1 MINEKEFL
9 ESMEAFLMEAEQEEL
24 NIQSTEDIEQ
34 HGLNINN
41 KNSANF
47 FLKQVK
53 KLRNE
58 IEEINNYTNAEIK
71 RIVDKHEEYRREC
84 IRPLENQ
91 AQFLESALMSFML
104 NEHEENNKKSI
115 KLPEGTLALKKQQPK
130 YIYKDDEVIE
140 FLEKKKM
147 NDFLRKKE
155 TVELNKKDLK
165 KAAKIQNGKMYIDG
179 VEIPGTEVIE
189 QADKFEVK

>member
-1 MINEKEFL
+1 MIDEKEFL
-9 ESMEAFLMEAEQEEL
+9 ESMEAFLMEAEKEEL

-71 RIVDKHEEYRREC
+71 RIVDKHEDYRREC

-91 AQFLESALMSFML
+91 AQFLENALMSFML
-104 NEHEENNKKSI
+104 NEHEETNKKSI

-130 YIYKDDEVIE
+130 YIYRDDEVIE
-140 FLEKKKM
+140 FLEKKKL

-165 KAAKIQNGKMYIDG
+165 KAAKIQDGKMYIDG
-179 VEIPGTEVIE
+179 IEIPGTEVIE